1 MDCIPLICVCGCD
14 KQLSVEGN
22 DAHICPRCNNGT
34 VYATKERNC
43 FSFCCV
49 PILPLG
55 SEHIWHCSTCQW
67 AASQK
72 GPAPPLAGQP
82 GGFYGA
88 PQGGYGGGGYAP
100 QGPMGYPQQPQQ
112 GYPMQP
118 QPAYH

>member
-1 MDCIPLICVCGCD
+1 MCDVIPLIFVCGCD
-14 KQLSVEGN
+14 KQLSQEGN
-22 DAHICPRCNNGT
+22 EAHICPRCNNGT

-43 FSFCCV
+43 FT
-49 PILPLG
+49 L
-55 SEHIWHCSTCQW
+55 SEHVWHCSTCQW

-88 PQGGYGGGGYAP
+88 PQGGYGGGGYGGYAP
-100 QGPMGYPQQPQQ
+100 QGPMGYPQQPMPMQQ